1 MCCWPVLVPRWD
13 AVKISMDDD
22 DDDDDDDDSHYTGKT
37 EVP

>member
-22 DDDDDDDDSHYTGKT
+22 DDDDSHYTGKT

>member
-22 DDDDDDDDSHYTGKT
+22 DDDSHDTGKT

>member
-22 DDDDDDDDSHYTGKT
+22 DDDDDSHYTGKT